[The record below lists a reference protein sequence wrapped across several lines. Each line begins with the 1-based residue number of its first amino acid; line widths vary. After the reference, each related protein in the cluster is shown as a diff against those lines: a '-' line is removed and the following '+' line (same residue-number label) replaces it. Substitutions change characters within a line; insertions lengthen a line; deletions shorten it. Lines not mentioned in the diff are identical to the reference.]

1 MQRKNLAQTVV
12 SKYKLIL
19 IIAVLLAFM
28 AVARRQFFSYENLL
42 NIVTNMSI
50 NGILS
55 IGMTLLMI
63 AGCFDLSVG
72 SNLVLSGAISIIML
86 RYTSLPLA
94 ILIGIASG
102 AAMGLVNGVLVAK
115 FRVNSFIATLGTMV
129 IFQGATFSVTDNKP
143 VATEND
149 LFQAF
154 AAHEVIFGIP
164 RIVFYFIAAILL
176 VWAIAR
182 FTRLGKFAYAIGG
195 NPEACR
201 RVGINADLYVIGFFV
216 ISGLFGSFGGV
227 ALASKIMAASAIFG
241 ENIGLLVMAGI
252 VIGGVSLSGGVGSV
266 MGVVQGIVLIAVMDT
281 MTNFLGLVG
290 YYQLLFRSLLLL
302 GVVMYDVMSIRQAG
316 RRLERLAVASQHR

>member
-1 MQRKNLAQTVV
+1 MQWKSSLRSLAST
-12 SKYKLIL
+12 YKLIL
-19 IIAVLLAFM
+19 IIIVLLAFT
-28 AVARRQFFSYENLL
+28 AVVRREFFSYENLI
-42 NIVTNMSI
+42 NIATNMSI

-63 AGCFDLSVG
+63 SGSFDISLG

-86 RYTSLPLA
+86 RFTSLPIALMVG
-94 ILIGIASG
+94 LASG
-102 AAMGLVNGVLVAK
+102 AAMGLLNGVLVAK

-129 IFQGATFSVTDNKP
+129 IFQGATFSVTNNKP
-143 VATEND
+143 VATENE

-154 AAHEVIFGIP
+154 AAREVIFGIP
-164 RIVFYFIAAILL
+164 RLVFYFIGAILL

-182 FTRLGKFAYAIGG
+182 FTRMGKFAYAIGG
-195 NPEACR
+195 NAEACR
-201 RVGINADLYVIGFFV
+201 RAGIKVDLYVIAFFV

-241 ENIGLLVMAGI
+241 ENIGLLVIAGV

-302 GVVMYDVMSIRQAG
+302 GVVLYDVLSVRQAE
-316 RRLERLAVASQHR
+316 RRLERLAVASVRK

>member
-1 MQRKNLAQTVV
+1 MQQKTLVQTIG

-19 IIAVLLAFM
+19 VIAVLLAFM
-28 AVARRQFFSYENLL
+28 AVVRRGFFSYENLL
-42 NIVTNMSI
+42 NIITNMSI

-86 RYTSLPLA
+86 RYTSLPVA
-94 ILIGIASG
+94 ILVGIASG

-143 VATEND
+143 VATEID

-154 AAHEVIFGIP
+154 ATHEVVFGIP
-164 RIVFYFIAAILL
+164 RMVFYFVGAILL

-195 NPEACR
+195 NAEACR

-227 ALASKIMAASAIFG
+227 VLASKIMAASAIFG

-302 GVVMYDVMSIRQAG
+302 GVVMYDVLSIRQAG
-316 RRLERLAVASQHR
+316 SRLERLAVAAHK

>member
-182 FTRLGKFAYAIGG
+182 FTRQNHI
-195 NPEACR
+195 
-201 RVGINADLYVIGFFV
+201 
-216 ISGLFGSFGGV
+216 
-227 ALASKIMAASAIFG
+227 
-241 ENIGLLVMAGI
+241 
-252 VIGGVSLSGGVGSV
+252 
-266 MGVVQGIVLIAVMDT
+266 
-281 MTNFLGLVG
+281 
-290 YYQLLFRSLLLL
+290 QLLGGKR
-302 GVVMYDVMSIRQAG
+302 
-316 RRLERLAVASQHR
+316 VATQ